1 MKLKDDGDQLK
12 VSSLKDIE
20 GLREEV
26 ADRYK
31 LEMKAKNSEMSR
43 MESMYTERIDTLQKE
58 VNKLHVQLD
67 QQMQIENDVREKS
80 EKNRKKAEEMEL
92 LVHKGS
98 EMERKELIEM
108 QIKLS
113 QITQEKTIKE
123 EYHNKQVLDLKQS
136 L

>member
-1 MKLKDDGDQLK
+1 
-12 VSSLKDIE
+12 
-20 GLREEV
+20 
-26 ADRYK
+26 
-31 LEMKAKNSEMSR
+31 
-43 MESMYTERIDTLQKE
+43 
-58 VNKLHVQLD
+58 
-67 QQMQIENDVREKS
+67 MQIENDVREKS